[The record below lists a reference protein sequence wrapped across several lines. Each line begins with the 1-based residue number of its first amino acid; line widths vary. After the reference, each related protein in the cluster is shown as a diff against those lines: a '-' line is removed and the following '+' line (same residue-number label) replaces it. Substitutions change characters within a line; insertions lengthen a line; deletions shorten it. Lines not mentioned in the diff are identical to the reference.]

1 MDKEFIENFGGN
13 LLESSHLE
21 DRRRWNVG
29 GSGSIIPNGR
39 LWYLLLA
46 LKT

>member
-21 DRRRWNVG
+21 DQNG
-29 GSGSIIPNGR
+29 NGR
-39 LWYLLLA
+39 ITCGKHTVKDDQIQLM
-46 LKT
+46 